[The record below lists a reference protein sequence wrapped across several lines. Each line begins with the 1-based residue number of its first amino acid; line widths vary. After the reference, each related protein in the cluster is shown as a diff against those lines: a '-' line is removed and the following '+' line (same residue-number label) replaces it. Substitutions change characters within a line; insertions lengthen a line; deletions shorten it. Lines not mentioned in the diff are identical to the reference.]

1 MLVPSSS
8 QSMMHN
14 PAFAAWEGLYGG
26 VPPFGRV
33 TLDHLESALRAAM
46 SENLAEV
53 ERIANDPG
61 SPTFENTFEALEQ
74 TGRAL
79 DRATTLYGIFTSSL
93 SDEKVRALEERMDV
107 LLSEHHDRIVHNE
120 KLFARIAALYE
131 ARESSNLTPEQQRL
145 VWLRYTDFVRSGAR
159 LGADAKAELVEINR
173 KLATL
178 FARFSQNVLKAEDE
192 YILLVES
199 SQLVGLPQA
208 VKDGMASA
216 AASRG
221 HAGAWVVSNTR
232 SVVEP
237 FLTFSAS
244 REVRKQVFQM
254 FVNRGDGGENDNNP
268 LIPEIVRLRSRRA
281 QLLGYET
288 HAHLRLENT
297 MARTPER
304 ALELLEMV
312 WKPAV
317 SRVEREV
324 AELQRMADREGAGVT
339 IEPWDYRYYQE
350 QVRAEKYALN
360 DAEIAPYLQLD
371 RLRDGM
377 FYVANELFGLQFR
390 RLLSDAIP
398 VYHPN
403 VDVYEVSNAEGQHVG
418 LLYFDPFIH
427 EGKRSGAWMGELR
440 SQENVDR
447 MVTPIVSN
455 DCNFV
460 QAPAGRPSLLSWTD
474 ATTLFHEF
482 GHALHGLCS
491 KATYRSL
498 AGTKVSGDFV
508 ELPSQLLERWL
519 ETPEVLS
526 RFAVHCNTGE
536 SMSRELVNKIQRA
549 LTFKEGFGT
558 LEYLACAIVDMK
570 LHLVGV
576 VEKHPRE
583 LEKEILGEL
592 GMPREVMMRHRMPHF
607 LHIFGDDGYS
617 AGYYSYLWADA
628 LAADAWEAFLE
639 GGGPWDNDLARSL
652 HDNILSAGNTR
663 EPDISYRTFRGRD
676 VRTEALLRKRGFL

>member
-1 MLVPSSS
+1 MLAAEPSR
-8 QSMMHN
+8 SMKNN
-14 PAFAAWEGLYGG
+14 PALAPWEGPYGG
-26 VPPFGRV
+26 IPPFDRV
-33 TLDHLESALRAAM
+33 KLDHLEPALRAAM
-46 SENLAEV
+46 NENLTEI
-53 ERIANDPG
+53 ERIANDPAP
-61 SPTFENTFEALEQ
+61 PTFGNTFEALERA
-74 TGRAL
+74 GHAL
-79 DRATTLYGIFTSSL
+79 DRAATLYGIFTSSL

-107 LLSEHHDRIVHNE
+107 LLSEHHDHIVHHE
-120 KLFARIAALYE
+120 KLFARVAAVYE

-145 VWLRYTDFVRSGAR
+145 VWLSYTDFVRSGAR
-159 LGADAKAELVEINR
+159 LGAAAKAELVDING

-192 YILLVES
+192 YLLLTDPA
-199 SQLVGLPQA
+199 QLVGLPQS

-216 AASRG
+216 AESRG
-221 HAGAWVVSNTR
+221 HTGSWAISNTR

-237 FLTFSAS
+237 FLTFSPC
-244 REVRKQVFQM
+244 RDLRKKVLEM
-254 FVNRGDGGENDNNP
+254 FVNRGDGGEIDNNP
-268 LIPEIVRLRSRRA
+268 LIPEIVRLRARRA

-297 MARTPER
+297 MARTPGR
-304 ALELLEMV
+304 AMELLEMV

-324 AELQRMADREGAGVT
+324 AELQKMADREAAGVT

-350 QVRAEKYALN
+350 KVRAEKHALN
-360 DAEIAPYLQLD
+360 DAEITPYLQLD
-371 RLRDGM
+371 KLRDGM
-377 FYVANELFGLQFR
+377 FYVARELFGLQFR
-390 RLLSDAIP
+390 QLPSDAIP

-403 VDVYEVSNAEGQHVG
+403 VEVYEVSNAEGQHVG
-418 LLYFDPFIH
+418 LLYFDPFTH

-440 SQENVDR
+440 SRENVDR

-460 QAPAGRPSLLSWTD
+460 QASAGRPSLLSWTD

-491 KATYRSL
+491 KATYHSL

-526 RFAVHCNTGE
+526 RFAIHCETGQP
-536 SMSRELVNKIQRA
+536 MPCELVEKIQRA
-549 LTFKEGFGT
+549 LTFNEGFST
-558 LEYLACAIVDMK
+558 LEYLACALVDMK
-570 LHLVGV
+570 VHLAGNVD
-576 VEKHPRE
+576 KHPKE

-607 LHIFGDDGYS
+607 LHIFGSDGYS

-639 GGGPWDNDLARSL
+639 GNGPWDRDLARSF